1 MEVSNTNRCVKK
13 DLERHVSM
21 KTFSSVVYL
30 STISKPLA
38 GENFNFKMVMNPNP
52 EFWWNIWNS
61 IFKCWNAPEICL
73 SLPLHEHILFNT
85 KL

>member
-52 EFWWNIWNS
+52 EF
-61 IFKCWNAPEICL
+61 
-73 SLPLHEHILFNT
+73 
-85 KL
+85 